1 MGSELMENGKVIT
14 LKNRLELERNEL
26 RMKIME
32 DIFIDEGIDYSIVQA
47 PQGNKFVKI
56 IGQVYFGDY
65 FSVYLALLNEVDPS
79 PVELIE
85 DFKARLKK
93 EG

>member
-1 MGSELMENGKVIT
+1 MENGKVI
-14 LKNRLELERNEL
+14 LLENGLDFERNEL

-32 DIFIDEGIDYSIVQA
+32 DLFRDENIDYGKAAA
-47 PQGNKFVKI
+47 PEGDKFTKI
-56 IGQVYFGDY
+56 IGQIYFGDY

-79 PVELIE
+79 PVKLIE
-85 DFKARLKK
+85 SFKSRLKE